1 MNNDEKEV
9 YIEHIGED
17 EHQDDQVVPGN
28 SENYNKHA
36 LMFDLYKIT
45 EEDGSVSQFSNSVF
59 FNSGRFHNPV
69 DQKMIKRQQSIKSQ

>member
-9 YIEHIGED
+9 YIDNIEEN
-17 EHQDDQVVPGN
+17 EHQDDQVMPEYSDN
-28 SENYNKHA
+28 CNKHA

-69 DQKMIKRQQSIKSQ
+69 DQKMIKRQQSIKSH